1 MLLLSAYLLGSIP
14 TAYIV
19 TRLVAGADIRR
30 LGDGNVGAK
39 NTFESVGRLAGT
51 VVAVADVGKGV
62 LTVALARHISATEE
76 VTLLAG
82 ACAVLGHDFSTFL
95 RFQGGQGMA
104 TTVGVFGAL
113 FPQEM
118 AVGLFVLAIVL
129 AVTRNWDLSCG
140 IGFALLVAVLWMTGH
155 TTVRVLYAITLLP
168 IIGAKKLLQ
177 VWRRSR
183 LAA

>member
-1 MLLLSAYLLGSIP
+1 MQPQPWMLLLSAYLLGSIP

-104 TTVGVFGAL
+104 TTVG
-113 FPQEM
+113 
-118 AVGLFVLAIVL
+118 LFVLAIVL